1 VAAHYDDGL
10 SHEKHKKTAYNGNED
25 EDKACEQNFIAGVVI
40 KIFYYFS
47 YDQIIVAV
55 RLIVGGCTS
64 FSCIDGMNNRVYYI
78 ACKLRRQYPEIIGE
92 DNEEDAE
99 KKKPAVFPEIFVE
112 CGKLGHVSAKVGVNG
127 EC

>member
-1 VAAHYDDGL
+1 MGFIKSGIQFLIMLKNFIFLIILNVAAHYDDGL

-92 DNEEDAE
+92 DNEEDE
-99 KKKPAVFPEIFVE
+99 NED
-112 CGKLGHVSAKVGVNG
+112 
-127 EC
+127 